1 MGCHWTE
8 LEERKGGVQGRRKKG
23 GGSDGWNERRGPGGR
38 EVPNPPWLGGAL
50 TALIDLLV
58 SLNLYPQ

>member
-1 MGCHWTE
+1 MGCRE
-8 LEERKGGVQGRRKKG
+8 GERKGGGVMG
-23 GGSDGWNERRGPGGR
+23 GMKDAALGGR

-50 TALIDLLV
+50 TASVDLLA

>member
-1 MGCHWTE
+1 MGCRE
-8 LEERKGGVQGRRKKG
+8 GERKRGR
-23 GGSDGWNERRGPGGR
+23 SDGWNERRGPAGR

-50 TALIDLLV
+50 TASIDLLA